1 MIYYI
6 RSLKFAKKGFSRDS
20 DIFEVF
26 QGNNIIIII
35 IIFVRN
41 VYRRILRKLSR
52 IGEDFEMNAINARIY
67 VEATSYLRLAAYTM
81 LIEFITCRLE
91 NIIIN

>member
-26 QGNNIIIII
+26 QGIII

-81 LIEFITCRLE
+81 LIEFTTCRLE

>member
-26 QGNNIIIII
+26 QGNNIIII

-81 LIEFITCRLE
+81 LIEFATCRLE

>member
-26 QGNNIIIII
+26 QGNNIIII

>member
-26 QGNNIIIII
+26 QEIII

-81 LIEFITCRLE
+81 LIEFTTCRLE

>member
-26 QGNNIIIII
+26 QGIII

-52 IGEDFEMNAINARIY
+52 IGEDFEMNAINVRIY

-81 LIEFITCRLE
+81 LIEFTTCRLE

>member
-26 QGNNIIIII
+26 QGNNIIII

-81 LIEFITCRLE
+81 LIEFTTCRLE

>member
-26 QGNNIIIII
+26 QGNNIIII

-67 VEATSYLRLAAYTM
+67 VEATSYL
-81 LIEFITCRLE
+81 
-91 NIIIN
+91 